1 MTGSDA
7 ATYFGGR
14 TSVYDSAYDRVD
26 ADGHALRAR
35 LAVVLRM
42 LGSGG
47 GEALDA
53 GMGPGRLC
61 AELDARGW
69 TVSGIDASEQMVEVA
84 RDRLPMARERL
95 LRAEI
100 EALPFAPESFDAVAA
115 TGVLEY
121 ADVTRAVS
129 ELAPRTST
137 GRDCGPQLSE
147 SDRDLRRLED
157 GGLVSRDALRKART
171 AATASG
177 PAARRRQDS
186 AGAF

>member
-1 MTGSDA
+1 MGHRLGSIEDASDLPAAKGLRDVTGSDA
-7 ATYFGGR
+7 AAYFGGR

-35 LAVVLRM
+35 LAVVLRL

-61 AELDARGW
+61 AELDGGAGP
-69 TVSGIDASEQMVEVA
+69 SAASTPRSRWSKSRA
-84 RDRLPMARERL
+84 TGFPIARERF

-121 ADVTRAVS
+121 ADVTRAV
-129 ELAPRTST
+129 
-137 GRDCGPQLSE
+137 
-147 SDRDLRRLED
+147 
-157 GGLVSRDALRKART
+157 
-171 AATASG
+171 
-177 PAARRRQDS
+177 
-186 AGAF
+186 